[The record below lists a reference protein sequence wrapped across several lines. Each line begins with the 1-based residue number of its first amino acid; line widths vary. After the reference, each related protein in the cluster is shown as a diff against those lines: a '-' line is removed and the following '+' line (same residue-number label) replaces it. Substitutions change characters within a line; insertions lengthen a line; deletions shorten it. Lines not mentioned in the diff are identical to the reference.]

1 MCFNSHI
8 TYTYGSMKSGKT
20 QKLCNR
26 VNEESLNGLSFANIL
41 VLKPATDTR
50 NVDTVRSRAS
60 LEVPCVTVG
69 SVYDVS
75 AAFLRTPPSIVFI
88 DETQFLSLELLEAI
102 LHFAEANGSDLEFFG
117 LDKDYRGNQFARHL
131 DLMNIADEVE
141 QLYARCD
148 VCGLKAEYSKLL
160 GDNNVE
166 TTIIIGDEIYSPRCE
181 IHFNG

>member
-1 MCFNSHI
+1 MPFNSHI

-26 VNEESLNGLSFANIL
+26 VDEETLSGWDSENVL

-50 NVDTVRSRAS
+50 NVDTLRSREG

-102 LHFAEANGSDLEFFG
+102 LYYSEEHGSDLEFFG
-117 LDKDYRGNQFARHL
+117 LDKDFRGNTFARHL
-131 DLMNIADEVE
+131 DLMNIADEVD

-148 VCGLKAEYSKLL
+148 ICGLKAEYSKLL
-160 GDNNVE
+160 GDSDVE

-181 IHFNG
+181 IHF